1 MGRLLC
7 FRRSCAP
14 LVLADCRLSARDYLC
29 VMIFDRLA
37 IAAAALLVSSA
48 AVHAAP
54 APSGLWSLSNGKA
67 QIRISDC
74 GGSLCAT
81 LVGLRKPNAKDG
93 TPKRDRKNPDPA
105 LRGRPVIG
113 LPLVDGMR
121 FDGVQWSGR
130 FYNPDDG
137 RTYAG
142 RISADGP
149 NRLKL
154 KGCVVGLLCKT
165 QSLTRLD

>member
-1 MGRLLC
+1 MTR
-7 FRRSCAP
+7 
-14 LVLADCRLSARDYLC
+14 ARP
-29 VMIFDRLA
+29 
-37 IAAAALLVSSA
+37 AAVALALLVSASA
-48 AVHAAP
+48 VQAASV
-54 APSGLWSLSNGKA
+54 PSGLWSLSNGKA

-74 GGSLCAT
+74 GGALCAA

-93 TPKRDRKNPDPA
+93 SPKRDRRNPDPA
-105 LRGRPVIG
+105 LRERPVLG
-113 LPLVDGMR
+113 LSLVDGMR
-121 FDGVQWSGR
+121 FDGRDWSGR

-142 RISADGP
+142 RITPDGP

-154 KGCVVGLLCKT
+154 KGCVASLLCKT